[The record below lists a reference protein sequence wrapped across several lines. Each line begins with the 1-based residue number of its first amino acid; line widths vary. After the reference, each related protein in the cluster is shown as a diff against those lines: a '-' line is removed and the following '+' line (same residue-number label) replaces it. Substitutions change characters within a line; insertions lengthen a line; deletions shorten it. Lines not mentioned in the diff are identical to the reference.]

1 MQTAKIFKSGGSMA
15 VRIPR
20 VINLKGIKEFIIH
33 QTTKNE
39 IILTPI
45 ANNDQYNELDA
56 ILQDAKK
63 INFDIKLPPR
73 LSPVERENV
82 FA

>member
-1 MQTAKIFKSGGSMA
+1 MQTAKIFKSGETVA

-20 VINLKGIKEFIIH
+20 AINLDGIKEFAIC

-39 IILTPI
+39 IILTTVV
-45 ANNDQYNELDA
+45 NNDKYSELDT

-63 INFDIKLPPR
+63 INFDIEPPQRLPPT
-73 LSPVERENV
+73 ER
-82 FA
+82 A